1 MPSESDGADV
11 QQRSLLVVTGQWL
24 SNFNY
29 CTQKGNIEQLS
40 PEEQLEYGGK
50 GGNSVT
56 VKLFYEP
63 KIKISAVEKQDIQDE
78 SNAHLK
84 YSSTADFKNCF
95 MSLILDIKVIMS
107 SVTTK

>member
-11 QQRSLLVVTGQWL
+11 QQRSLVVTGQWL

-40 PEEQLEYGGK
+40 PEEEQLKYGGK
-50 GGNSVT
+50 GGTAVT

-63 KIKISAVEKQDIQDE
+63 KKK
-78 SNAHLK
+78 HL
-84 YSSTADFKNCF
+84 SSWEMRYPRWK
-95 MSLILDIKVIMS
+95 
-107 SVTTK
+107 